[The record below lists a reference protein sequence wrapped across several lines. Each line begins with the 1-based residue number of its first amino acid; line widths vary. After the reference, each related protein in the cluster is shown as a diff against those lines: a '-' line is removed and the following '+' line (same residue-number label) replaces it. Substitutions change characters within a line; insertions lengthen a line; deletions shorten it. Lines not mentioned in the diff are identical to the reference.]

1 MISAHGITKQYE
13 HGVTALDGVN
23 ISVGKGETFSLLGP
37 NGAGKSTLVRV
48 LSALSRPTSGTVS
61 IDGKDI
67 YENIR
72 GVMRQIGVA
81 PQNVCLDVDETPR
94 RLLEFQGRLFGL
106 GSKSRERSDELL
118 TLFRLENEAS
128 KKVST
133 MSGGNQRR
141 LHIALSL
148 VHQPGI
154 IFLDEPTVGMDPE
167 SRALFWESIRSLNI
181 TKSTTVFLTTQYLD
195 EAERHTR
202 SMALLINGKIEWRGS
217 VADFKRTVRSGTADT
232 GSSLEDTYL
241 HFIAQYRA
249 KEKSA

>member
-1 MISAHGITKQYE
+1 MISAHGIIKKYE
-13 HGVTALDGVN
+13 NGVTALDRVN

-37 NGAGKSTLVRV
+37 NGAGKSSLVRI
-48 LSALSRPTSGTVS
+48 LSALSRPTSGSVR
-61 IDGKDI
+61 IGGEDI
-67 YENIR
+67 YANMR

-81 PQNVCLDVDETPR
+81 PQNVCLDTDETPR

-106 GSKSRERSDELL
+106 GAKSRERCDELL
-118 TLFRLENEAS
+118 ALFRLETEAS
-128 KKVST
+128 KKVSA

-154 IFLDEPTVGMDPE
+154 LFLDEPTVGMDPE
-167 SRALFWESIRSLNI
+167 SRAFFWESIRSLN
-181 TKSTTVFLTTQYLD
+181 TSRDTTVFLTTQYLD

-202 SMALLINGKIEWRGS
+202 TMALLIDGKIEWRGS
-217 VADFKRTVRSGTADT
+217 VADFKRTVRSGAADSE
-232 GSSLEDTYL
+232 SSLEDSYL
-241 HFIAQYRA
+241 HFIARYRA